1 MESSN
6 LEEKNIIKDLTDFF
20 RLKKLKKETIDT
32 TIKIIRNLFIAEK
45 ENEKIKDRI
54 LRDMGYLF
62 RWGKENKAIKDI
74 QVKDIRNLFQ
84 NEVEENHNKPVTVY
98 IFWSNSYIEH
108 KCNGDK
114 NNTLSIEEY
123 LNKIRTYLE
132 DIIANLKKSET
143 WKIQLTIAKSF
154 MSPIDNDEE
163 CVMRPKS
170 DNIKDL

>member
-62 RWGKENKAIKDI
+62 R
-74 QVKDIRNLFQ
+74 
-84 NEVEENHNKPVTVY
+84 
-98 IFWSNSYIEH
+98 
-108 KCNGDK
+108 
-114 NNTLSIEEY
+114 
-123 LNKIRTYLE
+123 
-132 DIIANLKKSET
+132 
-143 WKIQLTIAKSF
+143 
-154 MSPIDNDEE
+154 
-163 CVMRPKS
+163 
-170 DNIKDL
+170 